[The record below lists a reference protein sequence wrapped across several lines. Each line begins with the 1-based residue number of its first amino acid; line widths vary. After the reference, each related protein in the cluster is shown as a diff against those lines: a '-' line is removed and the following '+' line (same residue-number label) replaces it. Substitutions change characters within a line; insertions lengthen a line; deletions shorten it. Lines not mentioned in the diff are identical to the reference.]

1 MVLGE
6 GENFFSREKKPKRR
20 LRYIFSPPLSAG
32 DQAELKQLRREN
44 QMLRR
49 ELDRL
54 RKEATQR
61 DKDLLLFR
69 RWAAGVAD
77 NGKIMKA
84 SERESRLMSV
94 LQEFLKRSNGLVL
107 ESMDL
112 ERTVRELLK
121 DFPLSPARQARL
133 EMITNTSVKYGSS
146 PSTGTLKR

>member
-1 MVLGE
+1 MKNFVL
-6 GENFFSREKKPKRR
+6 
-20 LRYIFSPPLSAG
+20 IFSAVLFAALNLSAG

-69 RWAAGVAD
+69 RWAAGAAD

-94 LQEFLKRSNGLVL
+94 LQEFLKRSSAGAGQSRPDDPGHGIRSL
-107 ESMDL
+107 
-112 ERTVRELLK
+112 T
-121 DFPLSPARQARL
+121 Q
-133 EMITNTSVKYGSS
+133 S
-146 PSTGTLKR
+146 PSEPVKEISLCPR

>member
-1 MVLGE
+1 MKNFVL
-6 GENFFSREKKPKRR
+6 
-20 LRYIFSPPLSAG
+20 IFSAVLFAALNLSAG
-32 DQAELKQLRREN
+32 DKAELKQLRREN

-69 RWAAGVAD
+69 LWAAGVAD